1 MSKSKILLVGGN
13 GYLGRHLANILSQS
27 CDLFITGTKQSE
39 LPNYFTLDFDNKDS
53 FSALAGHN
61 FNLIIILA
69 SKITGIGS
77 LNLSNEDIHT
87 NAFAYARFLQFISEN
102 KLTDK
107 IVYISSMTVYGADNS
122 SPVHEE
128 ANIAPLSVYGLSK
141 QLAENIT
148 SFYCNNTGIK
158 GVTIRPPGIYGGD
171 RNGGYIYN
179 TIRKCQA
186 NEEIT
191 LSSKGLGY
199 WESIEVNDLS
209 TLIVDLLNSYTW
221 SKQYDMF
228 NVAYGEPTDF
238 YKTAFLIKE
247 LTNSSSNIIIE
258 GEKGYQE
265 FYMSNQKLKELVD
278 VTCSFKH
285 SLHQYILKLEK

>member
-1 MSKSKILLVGGN
+1 MLVGGN
-13 GYLGRHLANILSQS
+13 GYLGRHIAYILSQS
-27 CDLFITGTKQSE
+27 CDVFITGTKQSE
-39 LPNYFTLDFDNKDS
+39 LPNYFTIDFDNKDS

-77 LNLSNEDIHT
+77 LDLTNEDIHT
-87 NAFAYARFLQFISEN
+87 NAFAYARFLQFISDN
-102 KLTDK
+102 KLTDR

-148 SFYCNNTGIK
+148 SFYCNSTGIK

-179 TIRKCQA
+179 TIRKCLA
-186 NEEIT
+186 NEEII

-209 TLIVDLLNSYTW
+209 TLIVDLLNCYDW
-221 SKQYDMF
+221 SNQYDVF
-228 NVAYGEPTDF
+228 NIAYGEPTDF
-238 YKTAFLIKE
+238 YYTAFLIKE
-247 LTNSSSNIIIE
+247 LTHSSSNIIIE

-265 FYMSNQKLKELVD
+265 FYMSNQKLKEVVE
-278 VTCSFKH
+278 VTCSFKN
-285 SLHQYILKLEK
+285 SLHQYIMKLGK